1 MNDSFTCRIVRG
13 DQVVF
18 ESEKSGISPLIAVI
32 DGGVDARGCTAYD
45 KIVGKAA
52 ALLYVLMG
60 VEAVHAGVLG
70 AAAKSVL
77 ENSGIAVTC
86 DTLTERIINRK
97 GDGLCPMEL
106 TVQNIDEPKDA
117 FDAIKQKLIELKN
130 SH

>member
-1 MNDSFTCRIVRG
+1 MIGNFTCRIVRG
-13 DQVVF
+13 DEVVY
-18 ESEKSGISPLIAVI
+18 ESDKSGIAPLITAI

-60 VEAVHAGVLG
+60 VRSVHAGVLS

-77 ENSGIAVTC
+77 ENGGIAVTC
-86 DTLTERIINRK
+86 ETLTDKIINRK

-106 TVQNIDEPKDA
+106 TVQNIDDPTAALEAVK
-117 FDAIKQKLIELKN
+117 KKLAELRSGK
-130 SH
+130 